1 MAREAPL
8 LTFLQGSSGARLA
21 GLAVLVGLY
30 LTSLYSFLLFHA
42 FAELFSIVVACGIF
56 IIGWNTRQ
64 YIKSNYLVFLSVTY
78 LFVGFLDLL
87 HTLAYKGMGIFTDY
101 DFHANQ
107 LWIATR
113 SLESVSLLVAMLFID
128 GRRRFNPHY
137 LFVLYTVITALIVA
151 SIFHWKIFPV
161 CFVEGQG
168 QTPFKIYSEYVIC
181 AILGAVIFV
190 LRNNRHHFDED
201 IYRFLLWAFSFT
213 IISELAFT
221 FYISNYGFSNLVG
234 HYFKIFSFFMVYR
247 AIIETGLRRPHDM
260 IFRQL
265 LENQER
271 LREARDAADRANKTK
286 SEFLANMSHE
296 IRTPLNGLL
305 GMLQLLK
312 MTPLQ
317 EEQQDYVHVAET
329 SGRSLLEII
338 NDILD
343 LSKIEAGHL
352 EIQEERVNLREL
364 LETITSLF
372 SMQAK
377 AKNVEIVCAAAPD
390 TPGALLLDGVRL
402 RQILFNLVG
411 NAVKFTDAGRVELR
425 ARVLAED
432 GGAEAPGASD
442 ASDAADAP
450 PRRGTLVLE
459 VEDTGEGIPEDK
471 QQSVFAPFTQ
481 AGRSHQRSAQGT
493 GLGLTIVS
501 RLLALMGGEVTLRS
515 TVGEGSNFT
524 VRIPVGIPVRETV
537 ADTPHPGLE
546 VPAHQDIEHEEHRPL
561 TVLIADDD
569 RVSLLAARRYLEKLG
584 NYVVTASNGREA
596 LQALDRGAV
605 DIVLMDVQM
614 PEMDGL
620 EATRRIRS
628 SSQGYA
634 GVPIVGLSGNA
645 FKEDGE
651 QALATGMNEYLTK
664 PLVFAD
670 LVRVIHCC
678 VSGEDC
684 SSPER

>member
-21 GLAVLVGLY
+21 GLAALAGLY
-30 LTSLYSFLLFHA
+30 LTSLYSYLLFHSMV
-42 FAELFSIVVACGIF
+42 ELFSIVIACGIF

-87 HTLAYKGMGIFTDY
+87 HTLAYKGMGVFTDY
-101 DFHANQ
+101 DFYANQ

-113 SLESVSLLVAMLFID
+113 SLESVSLLTAMLFID
-128 GRRRFNPHY
+128 GRRRFNPHL

-151 SIFHWKIFPV
+151 SVFYWKIFPV

-181 AILGAVIFV
+181 AILVAVIVVFR
-190 LRNNRHHFDED
+190 RNRRHFDAD
-201 IYRFLLWAFSFT
+201 IYRFLMWAFSFT

-247 AIIETGLRRPHDM
+247 AIIETGLRRPQDI

-265 LENQER
+265 VENQER
-271 LREARDAADRANKTK
+271 LREAKDAADRANRAK

-312 MTPLQ
+312 TTPLQ
-317 EEQQDYVHVAET
+317 EEQRDYVQVAET
-329 SGRSLLEII
+329 SGRSLLGII

-352 EIQEERVNLREL
+352 EIQEELVNLPEL
-364 LETITSLF
+364 LETIVSLF

-377 AKNVEIVCAAAPD
+377 AKNVEIACAAASD

-425 ARVLAED
+425 AMVLAED
-432 GGAEAPGASD
+432 AEPGAPDAPD

-450 PRRGTLVLE
+450 PRKGTLLLE

-471 QQSVFAPFTQ
+471 QQSIFAPFTQ
-481 AGRSHQRSAQGT
+481 ADRSRQRSAQGT

-501 RLLALMGGEVTLRS
+501 RLLALMGGDITVYS
-515 TVGEGSNFT
+515 KVGEGTIFT
-524 VRIPVGIPVRETV
+524 VRIPVGIPEQETV
-537 ADTPHPGLE
+537 TDTPPPGLE
-546 VPAHQDIEHEEHRPL
+546 VPEQQDVEHEEHRPL

-584 NYVVTASNGREA
+584 NYVITASNGREA

-628 SSQGYA
+628 SNQGYA

-645 FKEDGE
+645 FKEDRE
-651 QALATGMNEYLTK
+651 QALAVGMNEYLTK
-664 PLVFAD
+664 PLVFAE
-670 LVRVIHCC
+670 LVRAIHCC
-678 VSGEDC
+678 VFGEDC